1 VFIKDLSVLD
11 SARQYTSEGFLR
23 VPAAISRV
31 GVQTYTPDEMGVP
44 ANGKSLIY
52 VYRPPEEVFSD
63 VSLGSFANKPV
74 TNDHPPEL
82 VTAKNAKTYAVGMS
96 GDQVTKLDDRVTT
109 TLTIMD
115 ADAIR
120 EIEAGKA
127 ELSNGYTA
135 DIDWTPG
142 ITPEGINY
150 DAVQRNIVGNH
161 IALVTKGRAGMTCR
175 LADSQKGGVKMP
187 TVMIDGV
194 NFDAPEQTV
203 QAVAKLQKRLADA
216 EMSAAEME
224 KDMKAKE
231 DEMAEKEKEAQ
242 ATNDAL
248 KAQLDAAKE
257 AVPTGAALDA
267 LVADRADL
275 LEKART
281 LVPDYEWQGK
291 DAATIRR
298 EVVAAKCP
306 TVNMDAASA
315 EYIAARFDLLVE
327 AAPGKTTVDHALTTQ
342 VVGTP
347 AATETRPAHI
357 VARDAMIARNREAWK
372 GATK

>member
-1 VFIKDLSVLD
+1 
-11 SARQYTSEGFLR
+11 
-23 VPAAISRV
+23 
-31 GVQTYTPDEMGVP
+31 
-44 ANGKSLIY
+44 
-52 VYRPPEEVFSD
+52 
-63 VSLGSFANKPV
+63 
-74 TNDHPPEL
+74 
-82 VTAKNAKTYAVGMS
+82 
-96 GDQVTKLDDRVTT
+96 
-109 TLTIMD
+109 
-115 ADAIR
+115 
-120 EIEAGKA
+120 
-127 ELSNGYTA
+127 
-135 DIDWTPG
+135 
-142 ITPEGINY
+142 
-150 DAVQRNIVGNH
+150 
-161 IALVTKGRAGMTCR
+161 
-175 LADSQKGGVKMP
+175 
-187 TVMIDGV
+187 
-194 NFDAPEQTV
+194 
-203 QAVAKLQKRLADA
+203 
-216 EMSAAEME
+216 
-224 KDMKAKE
+224 
-231 DEMAEKEKEAQ
+231 MAEKEKEAQ